1 MSDSPRTVAAQASL
15 AVAQDF
21 IGSVEAKDLDA
32 VSRTLTADAR
42 QLFMHSRRTRTS
54 DGVAAIVAGRTK
66 GFCVADVKGRSEILA
81 YTDALFDKF
90 TPLVWRD
97 HEWTVTQNG
106 EEVFFHGEG
115 DMVVARTGK
124 RYKNNYVTRF
134 DIEDGRIHC
143 MAEYADAFMYA
154 GLRVRPNGAEFR
166 ALLRAVKRMASFG
179 QSSRSGR

>member
-1 MSDSPRTVAAQASL
+1 MSNSPRTAAAQASL

-21 IGSVEAKDLDA
+21 IQSVEAKDLDA
-32 VSRTLTADAR
+32 VSRTLTVDAR
-42 QLFMHSRRTRTS
+42 QLFMHSRRTKTS
-54 DGVAAIVAGRTK
+54 DGVAAIIAGRTK
-66 GFCVADVKGRSEILA
+66 GFCVADVQGKSEILA
-81 YTDALFDKF
+81 YTNALFEKF

-106 EEVFFHGEG
+106 EEVFFHGQG
-115 DMVVARTGK
+115 DMIVARTG
-124 RYKNNYVTRF
+124 RTYKNNYVTRF
-134 DIEDGRIHC
+134 DIEEGKIVR

-179 QSSRSGR
+179 HCASRAR